1 MQGLGV
7 HLHTKQHLEEAN
19 LCALELCK
27 GGFAT
32 DDGPDLTAVAQY
44 GLHKGIKQLAL
55 DNGVMYLQLLT
66 SSHQAKHGCLG
77 CLTEGLY
84 GCWETACAM
93 HADAQILEDV
103 ELLNVGPSI

>member
-7 HLHTKQHLEEAN
+7 RLHTKQHLEEAS
-19 LCALELCK
+19 LCALVLCK

-32 DDGPDLTAVAQY
+32 GDGPDLTAIAQH

-55 DNGVMYLQLLT
+55 DNGVI
-66 SSHQAKHGCLG
+66 SLG

-84 GCWETACAM
+84 GC
-93 HADAQILEDV
+93 
-103 ELLNVGPSI
+103 